1 MISFNNCIEKLT
13 EFFDGENEKINS
25 FLLHESPK
33 RRRLFTI
40 FENFI
45 QLEWHQNKFTLLKH
59 PLICRI
65 SLEIFNFAGEIQF
78 TNDKIWFAGT
88 SNVKIS
94 NLAPNSSI
102 HSSFDSPKFVE
113 NIRSNSI
120 IYFSIGIILLGLAEE
135 EIIFYNISKE
145 QINIFFNR
153 LELLFSSSPNIFVY
167 FLMENDER
175 CLLTFIAIIKLH
187 SLGQNKI
194 LHPKMLDPEL
204 IFIVLLRKINF
215 DSLVIIDWA
224 YSEPELCFLLLK
236 SFTHYFSKFNFQ
248 QFEITFQRLKD
259 HHLQQSSNLLIHRIQ
274 ESPSSTSNNNLTN
287 FKFDIEELHGEKLNS
302 KQIIIST
309 RPKYSILEKSEDDFE
324 LQYNFEI
331 FQNSFISFCEELIIK
346 LKQLGRAL
354 NFPSEKICQ
363 NLFSI
368 KSIILNENE

>member
-1 MISFNNCIEKLT
+1 MVYL
-13 EFFDGENEKINS
+13 KIN
-25 FLLHESPK
+25 LLFK
-33 RRRLFTI
+33 
-40 FENFI
+40 
-45 QLEWHQNKFTLLKH
+45 KV
-59 PLICRI
+59 
-65 SLEIFNFAGEIQF
+65 
-78 TNDKIWFAGT
+78 WFAGT
-88 SNVKIS
+88 SNAKIF

-153 LELLFSSSPNIFVY
+153 LELIFSSSPNIFVY

-175 CLLTFIAIIKLH
+175 CLLTFIAI
-187 SLGQNKI
+187 
-194 LHPKMLDPEL
+194 M
-204 IFIVLLRKINF
+204 R
-215 DSLVIIDWA
+215 VIIDWA

-274 ESPSSTSNNNLTN
+274 ESPSSSSNNNLTN
-287 FKFDIEELHGEKLNS
+287 FKFDIEELHGEKLIS

-309 RPKYSILEKSEDDFE
+309 QPKYSILEKSEDDFE
-324 LQYNFEI
+324 LQYNFET